1 LRCHYYQGE
10 DHIKLYEGDQE
21 RTGQCEEG
29 TGGRAEKMADAKN
42 EAESASRQ
50 DMRGDSMK
58 RLLDKERIKLQA
70 FEEKSEIV

>member
-1 LRCHYYQGE
+1 
-10 DHIKLYEGDQE
+10 
-21 RTGQCEEG
+21 
-29 TGGRAEKMADAKN
+29 MADAKN